1 VAHLKIVLPFG
12 RPEGGCFHDW
22 LSDIRIDP
30 SRGPYPHA
38 KLKILMADIHRR
50 KTVTSLV
57 GGVRVGSDAP
67 VMVQSMTNTDTADIP
82 GTVQQVAALA
92 RAGSELV
99 RVTVNNEAAAA
110 AVAPIVEQLA
120 KQDIHVP
127 IVGDF
132 HYNGHQLLKK
142 YPECARGLAK
152 YRINP
157 GNVGIGRK
165 DDNNFRT
172 MIEVAVENQKPVRI
186 GVNWGSLDQ
195 ALLTRMMD
203 ENSRLPEPLG
213 AREVTMEAMV
223 VSALNS
229 ASLAEKYGLRPDQII
244 LSAKVSGVQDLI
256 DVYRSLAARCNYP
269 LHLGLTEAGMGAKG
283 IVASSAALGVLLQEG
298 IGDTIRVSLTPAPG
312 GDRTEEVRVGQQI
325 LQSLGIR
332 SFTPQVTACPGCG
345 RTTSTFFQEMAEQIQ
360 TYLRERMPH
369 WKDRHSGVE
378 EMKVAVMG
386 CVVNGPGESKHANLG
401 ISLPGTFEEPKAPV
415 YVDGRLFTTLKGDK
429 IVAEFVQILDEY
441 VVSHYAAREEEAV
454 KV

>member
-1 VAHLKIVLPFG
+1 
-12 RPEGGCFHDW
+12 
-22 LSDIRIDP
+22 
-30 SRGPYPHA
+30 
-38 KLKILMADIHRR
+38 MATIHRR
-50 KTVTSLV
+50 NTVTGSI
-57 GGVRVGSDAP
+57 GGVRIGSAAP
-67 VMVQSMTNTDTADIP
+67 IVVQSMTNTDTADIAS
-82 GTVQQVAALA
+82 TVKQVAALA

-99 RVTVNNEAAAA
+99 RVTVNNDEAAA
-110 AVAPIVEQLA
+110 AVAPIVEQLD
-120 KQDIHVP
+120 KQGVQVP
-127 IVGDF
+127 IIGDF
-132 HYNGHQLLKK
+132 HYNGHLLLKK
-142 YPECARGLAK
+142 YPDCARALAK

-157 GNVGIGRK
+157 GNVSVGRK
-165 DDNNFRT
+165 NDDNFRI

-203 ENSRLPEPLG
+203 ENSKSPEPKA
-213 AREVTMEAMV
+213 AREVMMEAMV

-256 DVYRSLAARCNYP
+256 DVYRALAARCSYP

-283 IVASSAALGVLLQEG
+283 VVASSAALSVLLQEG

-312 GDRTEEVRVGQQI
+312 GDRTEEVRVAQQI
-325 LQSLGIR
+325 LQSMGFR

-360 TYLRERMPH
+360 SYLRDQMPT
-369 WKDRHSGVE
+369 WKGHYVGVE

-415 YVDGRLFTTLKGDK
+415 YVDGRLFTTLRGDH
-429 IVAEFVQILDEY
+429 IVAEFRKILDNY
-441 VVSHYAAREEEAV
+441 VNSHYAAKEEVAV